1 MKCIQKYKG
10 VLGLI
15 AFAALITASLGC
27 NKVLEQKPRNSTY
40 AQVFWQSAR
49 DGEFAISGN
58 YSLLRAAL
66 TAPNSGDRNAFKY
79 YMYGDAETTA
89 TSYFTMKYTG
99 DGAEL
104 IQGGDFTF
112 QYNIETLG
120 NWTGFYKVIAMS
132 NLILKQIPLIADEKL
147 TKDVDDIQA
156 YKARIMGQAFF
167 IRAFTYFELTK
178 VYGDVPLVLESYD
191 DVLSAPQL
199 PRADKALV
207 LKQIEA
213 DCKQAAALLGWGY
226 ENQGEKAVTANRG
239 SAYALLAHMYLWRA
253 TTTNLASDIPVAEDV
268 NSADTT
274 LQKLISAGGY
284 ILQDTT
290 KYGDQ
295 FIGQSNE
302 SIFEIA
308 MSENDLEGANGHIG
322 MGFLTGKY
330 IKGRGY
336 DPRFWVPENYIT
348 THYKVELEGMGEGW
362 VYYKGGWQWLKLTV
376 KGAKYFYNDN
386 GVIVDVTNLTDTP
399 LQAGYIY
406 VYDADIDDYTREL
419 VGFGADIHDVRF
431 RNNFDVGGANGRMC
445 VKYRNISYRNSS
457 QKTDPYISN
466 NPIMFRLSD
475 MMLLRAEVALYKNDL
490 AGAVSV
496 INMFRDRNNSFSKR
510 VKVEDGKDELMYQ
523 YMIERGREVYLEG
536 QLYFDLIRT
545 RMFREFI
552 PWLNQPRFEL
562 GGFYWP
568 IVPTLF
574 QDNGNLTQTLYWR
587 GKV

>member
-1 MKCIQKYKG
+1 MKFIQKYKG
-10 VLGLI
+10 VLGLMVLM
-15 AFAALITASLGC
+15 ALITANTGC
-27 NKVLEQKPRNSTY
+27 NKILEQKPRNSTY

-49 DGEFAISGN
+49 DCESAISGN
-58 YSLLRAAL
+58 YSLLRNAL
-66 TAPNSGDRNAFKY
+66 TAPNSFDRNAFKY
-79 YMYGDAETTA
+79 YMYGDAQTTA
-89 TSYFTMKYTG
+89 TSYFAMNYTG

-112 QYNIETLG
+112 QYNIETMG

-132 NLILKQIPLIADEKL
+132 NLILKQIPLIPDEKL
-147 TKDVDDIQA
+147 SKDVDDVQA
-156 YKARIMGQAFF
+156 YKAKIMGQALF

-178 VYGDVPLVLESYD
+178 VYGDVPLVIESYD

-213 DCKQAAALLGWGY
+213 DCHQAATLLGWGY
-226 ENQGEKAVTANRG
+226 ENQSEKAVTANRG
-239 SAYALLAHMYLWRA
+239 SVYALLAHMYLWRA
-253 TTTNLASDIPVAEDV
+253 TTTNLASDIPVSADV

-274 LQKLISAGGY
+274 LKKLISAGGY
-284 ILQDTT
+284 TLQDTA

-330 IKGRGY
+330 INGRGY
-336 DPRFWVPENYIT
+336 TPRFWVPDNYIN

-362 VYYKGGWQWLKLTV
+362 VYYKGRWQWLELTV
-376 KGAKYFYNDN
+376 KGAKYYYNDN
-386 GVIVDVTNLTDTP
+386 GVIVDVTNKTDSP
-399 LQAGYIY
+399 LRSGYIY
-406 VYDADIDDYTREL
+406 VYHADIDDYTRDL
-419 VGFGADIHDVRF
+419 VGFGPDIKDIRY
-431 RNNFDVGGANGRMC
+431 RNNFDVGGTQGRMC
-445 VKYRNISYRNSS
+445 VKYRNILYRNSS
-457 QKTDPYISN
+457 RKTDPYISN
-466 NPIMFRLSD
+466 NPIMFRLSEV
-475 MMLLRAEVALYKNDL
+475 MLLQAEVALYKNDL
-490 AGAVSV
+490 DGAVTV
-496 INMFRDRNNSFSKR
+496 INFFRQRCNSSSAK
-510 VKVEDGKDELMYQ
+510 VKVANGKNELMYQ

-536 QLYFDLIRT
+536 HLYFDLIRT

-552 PWLNQPRFEL
+552 PWLSQPRFEL